1 MTFHYNPQDASDTWA
16 DGDYK
21 AEIHRVE
28 ERQSRAGNDMV
39 EIVVKV
45 FNGDGAHIFVRDYIV
60 CNLQFHLQRLK
71 KLCAACEPEIDFE
84 AGELDTTQLVDQT
97 VMVTLKTEDGQDG
110 FEDRN
115 VVKTYMRYVGKR
127 KQKKKKVTGT
137 TVSLP
142 EKDIVKADVIPF

>member
-71 KLCAACEPEIDFE
+71 KL
-84 AGELDTTQLVDQT
+84 
-97 VMVTLKTEDGQDG
+97 
-110 FEDRN
+110 
-115 VVKTYMRYVGKR
+115 
-127 KQKKKKVTGT
+127 
-137 TVSLP
+137 
-142 EKDIVKADVIPF
+142 